1 MNKRILTVAVAAL
14 ALAACSKN
22 ETVEVADS
30 NLIGFESAFVG
41 NPTRAVT
48 EIDNETID
56 HFMAYGAYGESNQIW
71 ENGQEVAPNA
81 NGEWTYS
88 PLVPWENEQTYKF
101 AAYAPKT
108 LTVTPTFD
116 YATGTLSFQDV
127 VVNNESNQ
135 VDFVYDENKFNDTIE
150 IYIKYLKRLDTLL
163 EESDDDFEVYKERG
177 DLRAKLGFYNDAI
190 DDYKKSL
197 ELNSN
202 YKEADKALTD
212 TKNNLDIYNNS
223 LINKDYTKDPMYYF
237 SKAHN
242 LYNKRKYEE
251 AIKNYNKSI
260 DLDPNNS
267 YAYNNRGLT
276 KNNLEQY
283 FDAVKDYDKAIEL
296 EPNNSVIYYNRG
308 LAKTHL
314 WQYEEAIED
323 YNKAIE
329 LDNNNSTAYYN
340 RGLVKSY
347 LGQYKEA
354 IEDYNKTI
362 ELDPNNSHA
371 YNNRGNAKD
380 DLGRYKEAIKD
391 YDKAIELNPNDR
403 AAYHNRGLVK
413 NYLRQYEEA
422 MKDYDKAI
430 ELVPNNTDVYNYNYY
445 NRGVI
450 KRSLGQ
456 CDKTIKNFYKG
467 IELNPNFSPFYK

>member
-1 MNKRILTVAVAAL
+1 MSIINYFIEKHIERCKKELEDFENNQFKYVREDLIVETRKYLEGINNFLTAINIESFTDLNGFNKKIKTFNDELNRIMKA
-14 ALAACSKN
+14 
-22 ETVEVADS
+22 
-30 NLIGFESAFVG
+30 SA
-41 NPTRAVT
+41 N
-48 EIDNETID
+48 I
-56 HFMAYGAYGESNQIW
+56 
-71 ENGQEVAPNA
+71 
-81 NGEWTYS
+81 S
-88 PLVPWENEQTYKF
+88 PLIYVIQNIDEDDYYKYTNF
-101 AAYAPKT
+101 ISY
-108 LTVTPTFD
+108 
-116 YATGTLSFQDV
+116 
-127 VVNNESNQ
+127 
-135 VDFVYDENKFNDTIE
+135 FVYDENKFNDIIE
-150 IYIKYLKRLDTLL
+150 IDIKYLKRLDKLL

-197 ELNSN
+197 ELNPN

-329 LDNNNSTAYYN
+329 LDHNNSTAYYN

-430 ELVPNNTDVYNYNYY
+430 ELGPNNTDVYNYNYY

>member
-1 MNKRILTVAVAAL
+1 MSVINHFFKNNIERCKKELEDFENNQFKYVREDLIVETRKYLEGINNFLTAINIESFTDLNGFNKKIKTFNDELNRIMKA
-14 ALAACSKN
+14 
-22 ETVEVADS
+22 
-30 NLIGFESAFVG
+30 SA
-41 NPTRAVT
+41 N
-48 EIDNETID
+48 I
-56 HFMAYGAYGESNQIW
+56 
-71 ENGQEVAPNA
+71 
-81 NGEWTYS
+81 S
-88 PLVPWENEQTYKF
+88 PLIYVIQNIDEDDYYKYTNF
-101 AAYAPKT
+101 ISY
-108 LTVTPTFD
+108 
-116 YATGTLSFQDV
+116 
-127 VVNNESNQ
+127 
-135 VDFVYDENKFNDTIE
+135 FVYDENKFNDIIE
-150 IYIKYLKRLDTLL
+150 IDIKYLKRLDKLL

-197 ELNSN
+197 ELNPN

-251 AIKNYNKSI
+251 AIENYNKSI

-267 YAYNNRGLT
+267 YAYNNRGLA

-283 FDAVKDYDKAIEL
+283 FNALKDYDKAIEL
-296 EPNNSVIYYNRG
+296 DPNNSVIYYNRG

-362 ELDPNNSHA
+362 ELDHNNSHV

-430 ELVPNNTDVYNYNYY
+430 ELGPNNTDVYNYNYY

>member
-1 MNKRILTVAVAAL
+1 MSVINHFFKNNIERCKKELKDFEINKFKDVREDLKTETRKYLEEINNFLDSINTENYTDFKNFNKEIKTFNDELNRIMKAST
-14 ALAACSKN
+14 N
-22 ETVEVADS
+22 
-30 NLIGFESAFVG
+30 I
-41 NPTRAVT
+41 
-48 EIDNETID
+48 
-56 HFMAYGAYGESNQIW
+56 
-71 ENGQEVAPNA
+71 
-81 NGEWTYS
+81 S
-88 PLVPWENEQTYKF
+88 PLVYVIQNIDEDDYYKYTNF
-101 AAYAPKT
+101 I
-108 LTVTPTFD
+108 
-116 YATGTLSFQDV
+116 SH
-127 VVNNESNQ
+127 
-135 VDFVYDENKFNDTIE
+135 FVYDENKFNDIIE
-150 IYIKYLKRLDTLL
+150 IDIKYLKRLDKLL

-197 ELNSN
+197 ELNPN

-251 AIKNYNKSI
+251 AIENYNKSI

-267 YAYNNRGLT
+267 YAYNNRGLA

-283 FDAVKDYDKAIEL
+283 FNALKDYDNDKAIEL
-296 EPNNSVIYYNRG
+296 DPNNSVIYYNRG

-362 ELDPNNSHA
+362 ELDHNNSHA

-430 ELVPNNTDVYNYNYY
+430 ELGPNNTDVYNY

-456 CDKTIKNFYKG
+456 CDKTIKDFNKG
-467 IELNPNFSPFYK
+467 IALNPNFSPFYK

>member
-1 MNKRILTVAVAAL
+1 MSIINYFIEKHIERCKKELEDFENNQFKYVREDLIVETRKYLEGINNFLTAINIESFTDLNGFNKKIKTFNDELNRIMKA
-14 ALAACSKN
+14 
-22 ETVEVADS
+22 
-30 NLIGFESAFVG
+30 SA
-41 NPTRAVT
+41 N
-48 EIDNETID
+48 I
-56 HFMAYGAYGESNQIW
+56 
-71 ENGQEVAPNA
+71 
-81 NGEWTYS
+81 S
-88 PLVPWENEQTYKF
+88 PLVYVIQNIDEDEYYTYTNF
-101 AAYAPKT
+101 ISY
-108 LTVTPTFD
+108 FI
-116 YATGTLSFQDV
+116 
-127 VVNNESNQ
+127 
-135 VDFVYDENKFNDTIE
+135 YDENKFNDIIE
-150 IYIKYLKRLDTLL
+150 IDIKYLKRLDKLL

-190 DDYKKSL
+190 DDYKKAL
-197 ELNSN
+197 ELNPN

-242 LYNKRKYEE
+242 LYNKSKYEE

-267 YAYNNRGLT
+267 YAYNNRGLA

-283 FDAVKDYDKAIEL
+283 FNALKDYDKAIEL
-296 EPNNSVIYYNRG
+296 DPNNSVIYYNRG
-308 LAKTHL
+308 VAKTHL

-329 LDNNNSTAYYN
+329 LDHNNSTAYYN

-430 ELVPNNTDVYNYNYY
+430 ELGPNNTDVYNYY